1 MLELN
6 FKTFPLLETER
17 LALRKITKRDLND
30 LLFLRSDPDVMLYLD
45 SPKATNIRE
54 VKDLLTKIDTG
65 LKMNTA
71 IAWGIFLKDS
81 TELIGTISFH
91 RIEKPHHRAE
101 LGYMLKPAYWKKG
114 IISEAVNEVIAY
126 GFRKINLH
134 SIEAHVNPS
143 NAGSIRLLEKHGFV
157 REAYF
162 KENYCY
168 NGVFLDS
175 AVYSL
180 LNKS

>member
-17 LALRKITKRDLND
+17 LVLRKITKRDLND

-45 SPKATNIRE
+45 SPKATSIRE
-54 VKDLLTKIDTG
+54 IKELVTKIDTG
-65 LKMNTA
+65 LKLNTA
-71 IAWGIFLKDS
+71 VAWGISLKNA

-91 RIEKPHHRAE
+91 RIEKAHHRAE
-101 LGYMLKPAYWKKG
+101 LGYILKPAYWKQG
-114 IISEAVNEVIAY
+114 IISEAVNAVITY
-126 GFRKINLH
+126 GFKQIHLH

-143 NAGSIRLLEKHGFV
+143 NAGSIRLLEKYGFV
-157 REAYF
+157 KEAYF